1 MDLYSPVTKLQG
13 IMQDIEA
20 QILAERRQR
29 RRNRLY
35 MEKK

>member
-1 MDLYSPVTKLQG
+1 MPDLVTKLQG